1 MTPEGRLIKPIDE
14 TAIDQGYDSD
24 GLRAPWEGSEELSLD
39 GPELEE
45 SPLPFGS
52 SASLPREPSPEN
64 VAEKVSPWMK

>member
-39 GPELEE
+39 GPELEDLVHRHLY
-45 SPLPFGS
+45 PGS
-52 SASLPREPSPEN
+52 RLLKMSR
-64 VAEKVSPWMK
+64 KKYHHG